1 MFQACEVNIAKI
13 RCTLEARADPG
24 NSAMKPVIVIDRKP
38 RIGTDC
44 RMSSSGI
51 KTFSARPEPVRPRS
65 RYTKL
70 NTTDSAN
77 ATNMRNNDRAA

>member
-1 MFQACEVNIAKI
+1 MFQACEVNIANIDAHSKP
-13 RCTLEARADPG
+13 RADPG

-51 KTFSARPEPVRPRS
+51 KTFSARRS
-65 RYTKL
+65 LAAAVAYTKV